1 MRCRPALT
9 AAFAVVVL
17 VVGQLVALVHAASTR
32 HVECAEHGE
41 QLEAVSLAG
50 ADDGCMQS
58 HFIGV
63 EGDGGGD
70 HEDCELVRALHQ
82 SSDTPPQAPTSFL
95 LVLAAAAPAVVL
107 PLASATSELY
117 RIAPKTSPP
126 VAG

>member
-17 VVGQLVALVHAASTR
+17 VVGQLAALIHAAETR

-41 QLEAVSLAG
+41 QLEAVTLAG
-50 ADDGCMQS
+50 ADDGCEHS
-58 HFIGV
+58 HYIAV
-63 EGDGGGD
+63 DGAGGH
-70 HEDCELVRALHQ
+70 HEDCEILRALNQ
-82 SSDTPPQAPTSFL
+82 ASDAPPQAPTSYL
-95 LVLAAAAPAVVL
+95 LVLAAAFPAPVV

-126 VAG
+126 AAG